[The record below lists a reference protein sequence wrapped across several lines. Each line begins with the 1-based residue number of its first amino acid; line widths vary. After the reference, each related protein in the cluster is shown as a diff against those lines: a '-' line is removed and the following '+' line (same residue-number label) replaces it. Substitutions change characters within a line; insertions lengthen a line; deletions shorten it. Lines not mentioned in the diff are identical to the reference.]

1 MPSWF
6 PAGRITA
13 ALCVTALLVVQ
24 ASAGDVSKSTQKKA
38 LKRPLPVSKKIS
50 KKSDLKPF
58 DQPGDAQQFEADKR
72 SPDGSPVDPTL
83 NFQAIGAVQWMP
95 IHSTADESA
104 SANTGDSGSG
114 GTTTQVG
121 SGLGGTW
128 QHLGPGNVGGRT
140 RSLIINPTN
149 PNVMWAAGVGGGIWK
164 STNGGASWAPK
175 GDLLQN
181 IAVSTLIQDPRNADI
196 LYAGTGEGFFNGDA
210 IRGAGIF
217 KSIDGGET
225 WNQLS
230 STANSNFFYVQKM
243 AITKGATQRIYA
255 ATRAGIFRSTD
266 GGNTFSLVL
275 SGSAING
282 CMDLAIQTDR
292 ALAYVFATCGTLQAA
307 GSTSGGIWRALDT
320 SNAMTWTKV
329 FGPTNMGR
337 TSLALAPSNQ
347 GIIYALAASNETG
360 NFNEGLLAVYR
371 STASGAPGSWTTQ
384 VSNTSSTIQNTLLL
398 NNPIEATLKECGF
411 GASDLY
417 QFTQGWYDN
426 IIAVDPAN
434 PNVVWAGG
442 IDLFRSDDGGQNWGI
457 ASYWWA
463 GPGIDPEFA
472 HADHHI
478 IVFHPQYNG
487 TTNQTMYEGS
497 DGGIYYTTNAR
508 ANVAFSPGATTAS
521 SAVCGNTVAN
531 DVSWLPLNNSYEVS
545 QFYDGVAYPDG
556 NTFFGGMQDNGTPLG
571 TIGGGTNAWVSIRGG
586 DGGYVAVNPANTNM
600 LWAENTGLSIVRS
613 TNGGA
618 TYSSFTSGINE
629 ASGNFLFINTF
640 TQDPNNPA
648 IMWTGGAFPWRTTK
662 ATDTPT
668 VSSPIWTKAGA
679 FFGQRLT
686 AIAVAPGDSNTVYIG
701 GQTGS
706 VWRNSAALTATSATT
721 WASSKPRPDSNYVSW
736 VAVDPTVK
744 TTVYATVS
752 TFNAGG
758 TGHVFKSTDGGVT
771 WSNID
776 GSGATGIPDTPVHTI
791 AIDPANSQRIY
802 VGSDIGVF
810 VTTDG
815 GATWN
820 RENTG
825 FANVSVDSLKVLN
838 LGGGVRYLYAF
849 THGRSAWRVLLP

>member
-1 MPSWF
+1 MSKASWF

-13 ALCVTALLVVQ
+13 ALCVTALLAVQ
-24 ASAGDVSKSTQKKA
+24 ASAGDVSKSTHKNA
-38 LKRPLPVSKKIS
+38 IKRPVPVSKRIG

-83 NFQAIGAVQWMP
+83 NFQAIEAVQWMP
-95 IHSTADESA
+95 VHSTADETTSTT
-104 SANTGDSGSG
+104 TGDPGSG
-114 GTTTQVG
+114 GTDTQVG

-140 RSLIINPTN
+140 RSLVVNPTN
-149 PNVMWAAGVGGGIWK
+149 PSVMWAAGVGGGIWK
-164 STNGGASWAPK
+164 STDGGATWNPK

-181 IAVSTLIQDPRNADI
+181 IAISTLIQDPRNADI
-196 LYAGTGEGFFNGDA
+196 LYAGTGEGYFNGDA

-230 STANSNFFYVQKM
+230 STANANFFYVQKM

-266 GGNTFSLVL
+266 GGNTFTLVL

-282 CMDLAIQTDR
+282 CMDLGIQTDR
-292 ALAYVFATCGTLQAA
+292 ALAYVFASCGTLQAA

-320 SNAMTWTKV
+320 SSTMTWTKV

-347 GIIYALAASNETG
+347 GIIYALAASNESGT
-360 NFNEGLLAVYR
+360 FNEGLLAVYR
-371 STASGAPGSWTTQ
+371 SASSGAPGTWTTQ
-384 VSNTSSTIQNTLLL
+384 VTNTNANAQNTQLLS
-398 NNPIEATLKECGF
+398 NPVETFLVQCGF
-411 GASDLY
+411 GSTNANI
-417 QFTQGWYDN
+417 TQGWYDN

-434 PNVVWAGG
+434 PNVVWVGG
-442 IDLFRSDDGGQNWGI
+442 TDLFRSDDAGQNWGI

-463 GPGIDPEFA
+463 TPGVDTEYA
-472 HADHHI
+472 HADHHVI
-478 IVFHPQYNG
+478 IFHPGYNG
-487 TTNQTMYEGS
+487 TTNQIMYEGS
-497 DGGIYYTTNAR
+497 DGGIFYTTNAR

-545 QFYDGVAYPDG
+545 QFYDGVAFPDG
-556 NTFFGGMQDNGTPLG
+556 NTFFGGLQDNGTPRG
-571 TIGGGTNAWVSIRGG
+571 TIGGSNNWVSIRGG
-586 DGGYVAVNPANTNM
+586 DGGYVAVNPANTNI
-600 LWAENTGLSIVRS
+600 LFAENTGLSIQRS
-613 TNGGA
+613 TNGGSTFA
-618 TYSSFTSGINE
+618 SFTNGIGE
-629 ASGNFLFINTF
+629 AAGNFLFINVF
-640 TQDPNNPA
+640 TLDPNNPA
-648 IMWTGGAFPWRTTK
+648 NMWTGGAFPWRTTK
-662 ATDTPT
+662 AANTTLT
-668 VSSPIWTKAGA
+668 SPIWTQAGA
-679 FFGQRLT
+679 FLGQRIT
-686 AIAVAPGDSNTVYIG
+686 AIAVAPGDSNTVYMG

-706 VWRNSAALTATSATT
+706 VWRNSAALAATSATT
-721 WASSKPRPDSNYVSW
+721 WASSKPRPADSNYVSW
-736 VAVDPTVK
+736 VAVDPLVK

-752 TFNAGG
+752 TFNAAG
-758 TGHVFKSTDGGVT
+758 TGHVFKSINGGVT

-791 AIDPANSQRIY
+791 AIDPANGQRMYI
-802 VGSDIGVF
+802 GSDIGVF

-825 FANVSVDSLKVLN
+825 FANVSVDSLKVLS
-838 LGGGVRYLYAF
+838 LPGGVRYLYAF
-849 THGRSAWRVLLP
+849 THGRSAWRVQLP